1 MANTSFKAENGLS
14 VTGNSQFDYTSKFN
28 ANVTIEADQFYIGG
42 NLYVTGTQVFI
53 GGNVAVAD
61 IIAGASGLKLGNS
74 TYQWDGYLSNVY
86 VYGTLLNPVGNTV
99 QLGNSTNRWVISGNT
114 LNISTTSTL
123 TGAATLANTIAVTG
137 TATFANTSSHTG
149 AATFANTLGVT
160 GAATFAN
167 TLGVTGAATLS
178 NTMSVTG
185 AANALS
191 SFGVN
196 GVTTLASTLSVTGA
210 ATLSN
215 NITVAGNA
223 VFSNAISVANVATFS
238 NALSVTGAATFA
250 NTTGHTGA
258 ATFSNTISVT
268 GTSTLTGNATLS
280 GTLQTISGNANFNG
294 GTLFVDAGSG
304 RVGIGTSTPDS
315 VLTVGGP
322 TKVNSS
328 FTVTGTSSFANSV
341 TFANTTTFNQDVT
354 INANLTVTGTRT
366 YVNTQTLDVGDNII
380 TLNADL
386 PGATAP
392 TENAGIEINRGSS
405 ANSRLQWTEGTG
417 WQLSSASVSTFYN
430 IVNEGTSN
438 TNLDSG
444 TLFVDAVNNRVGIN
458 NTAPGVALRV
468 TGAADISST
477 ANVQGNANVA
487 GLLGVASGLAVT
499 GTTNTSAQF
508 NVGGG
513 VATTNGATI
522 TNTSILL
529 GNSSVNTQISPSQ
542 IVIQTTAT
550 GNTSSLLSLAST
562 DQVGGSIT
570 LQHGNTT
577 SNSTIVLGAQAGN
590 NASIELGGSTSAF
603 IDFKTPYADDFDTRL
618 VSNTSGFTIV
628 AGSSTSAN
636 VLNII
641 SANVNIGSGKLFVDN
656 INNRVGIGTASPGS
670 PLSVTGNADI
680 TGTANI
686 QSNANVGGTL
696 GVASLLT
703 ASALNVTNQTNTA
716 TLFVTTS
723 ANVGTAFT
731 ANSTLTNA
739 IALNVVNQTNTA
751 TLYVTTSANV
761 GTAAVINAA
770 GMYTTGVANAFSHT
784 VGAAF
789 TANSTLVNAAAINV
803 VNQTN
808 TATLY
813 VTTSANVGTAF
824 TANATGVY
832 TTGVANA
839 FSHTVGAAFTAN
851 STLVNAAAINVVNQ
865 TNTATLFVT
874 TSANVG
880 TAFTA
885 NSTLANAIALNVVNQ
900 TNTATLFVTTSA
912 NVGTAFTANSTLAN
926 AIALN
931 VVNQTNTATLF
942 VTTSANVGTAAFI
955 NATGVYT
962 TGVAN
967 AFSHTVGTA
976 FTANSTLVNAAAINV
991 VNQTNTATLFVTTS
1005 ANVGTALTISATAL
1019 TVAPNANFGS
1029 GKLFVDAVNGRVGI
1043 GVIPSSYKL
1052 EVAATTMTT
1061 ASFSSTDATSTDIYI
1076 QNQNIADNWV
1086 LSRRSGGDA
1095 WSYLSGAHNQV
1106 WYTNGIERMRLDA
1119 GGNVAISNTTTSLAK
1134 FQVYNPTT
1142 LGTSAGSQLN
1152 YQTLWSPDGNV
1163 DYLEF
1168 TNTRQ
1173 IAGATWVGAG
1183 SRIQQKV
1190 DTTWMGYIQFN
1201 GGGSSVDN
1209 QGGISLGTGTTT
1221 TSATSIAER
1230 MRIDI
1235 GGNVAIG
1242 TTSTSGASLTVAGTV
1257 NAAAINIVNQ
1267 VNTATLY
1274 ATTSANVG
1282 TALTVNATNINAAAN
1297 LNMGAYTE
1305 RLTDLTISAAGTTL
1319 LNLQSSSI
1327 FRVNVSALTTGVA
1340 NIRFINPPAT
1350 GIGVSA
1356 TLIIQYNTTPV
1367 GTFAIQGGTSVSNAG
1382 SVVKYAYD
1390 SAPTLTAANGKSDI
1404 LSAITY
1410 DGGATYIIAPSF
1422 MNFTT

>member
-14 VTGNSQFDYTSKFN
+14 VTGNAEFDYTSKFN
-28 ANVTIEADQFYIGG
+28 ANVTIAADQWYIGG
-42 NLYVTGTQVFI
+42 NLYVTGQQVFI

-160 GAATFAN
+160 GAAT
-167 TLGVTGAATLS
+167 LS

-185 AANALS
+185 AANVLNTFGIGGAANALS
-191 SFGVN
+191 TFGVN

-223 VFSNAISVANVATFS
+223 VFSNAISVANAATFS
-238 NALSVTGAATFA
+238 NTLSVTGAATFA

-322 TKVNSS
+322 TKVNST

-468 TGAADISST
+468 TGAVDISST
-477 ANVQGNANVA
+477 ANVQGNANVS
-487 GLLGVASGLAVT
+487 GLLGVAGGLAVT

-529 GNSSVNTQISPSQ
+529 GNSFVNTQISPSQ
-542 IVIQTTAT
+542 ILIRTNAT
-550 GNTSSLLSLAST
+550 GNAYSLLSLASS
-562 DQVGGSIT
+562 DQVGGSLT

-577 SNSTIVLGAQAGN
+577 SNSTIVLGAQSGN
-590 NASIELGGSTSAF
+590 NATIELGGSSAAF
-603 IDFKTPYADDFDTRL
+603 IDFKTPSEDDFDTRL
-618 VSNTSGFTIV
+618 ISNTSGFNIV

-636 VLNII
+636 VLNVIN
-641 SANVNIGSGKLFVDN
+641 ANVNIDAGTLFVDAVN
-656 INNRVGIGTASPGS
+656 ARVGINNTAPGVALRVTGAVDISSTANVQGNANVGGTLGVVSLLTASGGLAVTGTSNVSSNLNVGTFGTTNGISIQNTAIVVGNTTSNALISGNLVSVSNTANLTSTTLTIGATTVNNSQVNVALHTSGLFGVTNGSTINATFMVIGNTTSNAIVSGNLISVSNTANLTSTTLTIGTTTVNSSLVNAAAINVVNQTNTGTLYVSTTANIAGLLNAAAGFVVTGTANIIGGGGATAVARFATGAFPASGVNIIPNATAGTLNSLVAQGDILLNFSSGGTGSGNLVIANWATNTGGIKINGLINDIALVGNSFTFTTGNSNFDSGTLFVDALNNRIGINNTAPGVA
-670 PLSVTGNADI
+670 LRVTGDVDI
-680 TGTANI
+680 SSTANI

-761 GTAAVINAA
+761 GTAAVINA
-770 GMYTTGVANAFSHT
+770 
-784 VGAAF
+784 
-789 TANSTLVNAAAINV
+789 
-803 VNQTN
+803 
-808 TATLY
+808 
-813 VTTSANVGTAF
+813 
-824 TANATGVY
+824 TGVY

-839 FSHTVGAAFTAN
+839 FTLTSGAT
-851 STLVNAAAINVVNQ
+851 
-865 TNTATLFVT
+865 
-874 TSANVG
+874 
-880 TAFTA
+880 
-885 NSTLANAIALNVVNQ
+885 
-900 TNTATLFVTTSA
+900 
-912 NVGTAFTANSTLAN
+912 
-926 AIALN
+926 
-931 VVNQTNTATLF
+931 
-942 VTTSANVGTAAFI
+942 
-955 NATGVYT
+955 
-962 TGVAN
+962 
-967 AFSHTVGTA
+967 

-1019 TVAPNANFGS
+1019 TVAPNTNIG
-1029 GKLFVDAVNGRVGI
+1029 GGDLFVDTVNARVGI
-1043 GVIPSSYKL
+1043 NNTAPGVALRVTGAVDISSTANVQGNANVGGTL
-1052 EVAATTMTT
+1052 GVASLLT
-1061 ASFSSTDATSTDIYI
+1061 ASALNVT
-1076 QNQNIADNWV
+1076 NQ
-1086 LSRRSGGDA
+1086 
-1095 WSYLSGAHNQV
+1095 
-1106 WYTNGIERMRLDA
+1106 T
-1119 GGNVAISNTTTSLAK
+1119 
-1134 FQVYNPTT
+1134 
-1142 LGTSAGSQLN
+1142 
-1152 YQTLWSPDGNV
+1152 
-1163 DYLEF
+1163 
-1168 TNTRQ
+1168 
-1173 IAGATWVGAG
+1173 
-1183 SRIQQKV
+1183 
-1190 DTTWMGYIQFN
+1190 
-1201 GGGSSVDN
+1201 
-1209 QGGISLGTGTTT
+1209 
-1221 TSATSIAER
+1221 
-1230 MRIDI
+1230 
-1235 GGNVAIG
+1235 
-1242 TTSTSGASLTVAGTV
+1242 
-1257 NAAAINIVNQ
+1257 
-1267 VNTATLY
+1267 NTATLFV
-1274 ATTSANVG
+1274 TTSANVG

-1367 GTFAIQGGTSVSNAG
+1367 GTFALQGGTSVSNAG
-1382 SVVKYAYD
+1382 SAVKYAYD
-1390 SAPTLTAANGKSDI
+1390 SAPTLTAATGKSDI

-1410 DGGATYIIAPSF
+1410 DGGATYIVAPSF

>member
-1 MANTSFKAENGLS
+1 
-14 VTGNSQFDYTSKFN
+14 
-28 ANVTIEADQFYIGG
+28 
-42 NLYVTGTQVFI
+42 
-53 GGNVAVAD
+53 
-61 IIAGASGLKLGNS
+61 
-74 TYQWDGYLSNVY
+74 
-86 VYGTLLNPVGNTV
+86 
-99 QLGNSTNRWVISGNT
+99 
-114 LNISTTSTL
+114 
-123 TGAATLANTIAVTG
+123 
-137 TATFANTSSHTG
+137 
-149 AATFANTLGVT
+149 
-160 GAATFAN
+160 
-167 TLGVTGAATLS
+167 
-178 NTMSVTG
+178 MSVTG

-191 SFGVN
+191 TFGVN

-223 VFSNAISVANVATFS
+223 VFSNAISVANAATFS
-238 NALSVTGAATFA
+238 NTLSVTGAATFA

-322 TKVNSS
+322 TKVNST

-366 YVNTQTLDVGDNII
+366 YVNTQTLDIGDNII

-386 PGATAP
+386 SGATSP
-392 TENAGIEINRGSS
+392 TENAGVEINRGSS
-405 ANSRLQWTEGTG
+405 ANSRLQWNETTDT
-417 WQLSSASVSTFYN
+417 WQISSASVSTFYN

-468 TGAADISST
+468 TGAVDISST
-477 ANVQGNANVA
+477 ANVQGNANVS
-487 GLLGVASGLAVT
+487 GLLGVAGGLAVT

-542 IVIQTTAT
+542 ILIRTTAT
-550 GNTSSLLSLAST
+550 GNSLVSLLSSDAF
-562 DQVGGSIT
+562 GGILS

-577 SNSTIVLGAQAGN
+577 SNCSIVLSAQTDD
-590 NASIELGGSTSAF
+590 NASIELGGTFASF
-603 IDFKTPYADDFDTRL
+603 IDFKTPFADDFDTRL
-618 VSNTSGFTIV
+618 ISNSSGFNII
-628 AGSSTSAN
+628 AGSTTSAN
-636 VLNII
+636 IFNIN
-641 SANVNIGSGKLFVDN
+641 SANVNIDAGALFVDAV
-656 INNRVGIGTASPGS
+656 NNRVGINNTAPGVA
-670 PLSVTGNADI
+670 LRVTGAVDI
-680 TGTANI
+680 SSTANI

-696 GVASLLT
+696 GVANLLT

-761 GTAAVINAA
+761 GTAAVINAT
-770 GMYTTGVANAFSHT
+770 GVYTTGVANAFTHT
-784 VGAAF
+784 SGATF

-808 TATLY
+808 TGTLY
-813 VTTSANVGTAF
+813 VSTTANIAGLLNAAAGFVVTGIANVSSNLNIGTFGVATNGVNIQNTAIVVGNTSANAKQQWNAF
-824 TANATGVY
+824 I
-832 TTGVANA
+832 VANA
-839 FSHTVGAAFTAN
+839 SSQ
-851 STLVNAAAINVVNQ
+851 STLAPTYLISLTVNASANLNVGTFGTTNGVNVVN
-865 TNTATLFVT
+865 TTILVGNTTSNAIVSGNLVSVSNTANLTSTTLTIGTTTVT
-874 TSANVG
+874 GSQVNSALH
-880 TAFTA
+880 TAGLFGVT
-885 NSTLANAIALNVVNQ
+885 NGST
-900 TNTATLFVTTSA
+900 
-912 NVGTAFTANSTLAN
+912 
-926 AIALN
+926 
-931 VVNQTNTATLF
+931 
-942 VTTSANVGTAAFI
+942 I
-955 NATGVYT
+955 NATAIIVGNT
-962 TGVAN
+962 TSN
-967 AFSHTVGTA
+967 AIVSGNLISVSN
-976 FTANSTLVNAAAINV
+976 TANLTSTTLTIGTTTVTTALINTAAINV

-1019 TVAPNANFGS
+1019 TVAPNTNIGS
-1029 GKLFVDAVNGRVGI
+1029 GKLFVDTVNGRVG
-1043 GVIPSSYKL
+1043 VNT
-1052 EVAATTMTT
+1052 AA
-1061 ASFSSTDATSTDIYI
+1061 
-1076 QNQNIADNWV
+1076 
-1086 LSRRSGGDA
+1086 
-1095 WSYLSGAHNQV
+1095 
-1106 WYTNGIERMRLDA
+1106 
-1119 GGNVAISNTTTSLAK
+1119 
-1134 FQVYNPTT
+1134 PTVPFDVQ
-1142 LGTSAGSQLN
+1142 G
-1152 YQTLWSPDGNV
+1152 
-1163 DYLEF
+1163 
-1168 TNTRQ
+1168 
-1173 IAGATWVGAG
+1173 
-1183 SRIQQKV
+1183 
-1190 DTTWMGYIQFN
+1190 
-1201 GGGSSVDN
+1201 GGGSTFTGRFS
-1209 QGGISLGTGTTT
+1209 TGTTGSPYFSILPNATIGSFNSLVAQGDILLNFSSGTVASGNLVIAPWSGNTGGIKINGLINDIALVGNSFTFT
-1221 TSATSIAER
+1221 TGNSNFDSGVLFVDAVNNRVGINNTAPGVALR
-1230 MRIDI
+1230 VTGAADI
-1235 GGNVAIG
+1235 SGNANVGGTLGV
-1242 TTSTSGASLTVAGTV
+1242 ASLLTASALNVT
-1257 NAAAINIVNQ
+1257 NQ
-1267 VNTATLY
+1267 TNTATLFV
-1274 ATTSANVG
+1274 TTSANVG

-1367 GTFAIQGGTSVSNAG
+1367 GTFALQGGTSVSNAG
-1382 SVVKYAYD
+1382 SAVKYAYD
-1390 SAPTLTAANGKSDI
+1390 SAPTLTAATGKSDI

-1410 DGGATYIIAPSF
+1410 DGGATYIVAPSF

>member
-28 ANVTIEADQFYIGG
+28 ANVTIAADQWYIGG
-42 NLYVTGTQVFI
+42 NLYVTGQQVFI

-191 SFGVN
+191 TFGVN

-223 VFSNAISVANVATFS
+223 VFSNAISVANAATFS
-238 NALSVTGAATFA
+238 NTLSVTGAATFA

-366 YVNTQTLDVGDNII
+366 YVNTQTLDIGDNII

-468 TGAADISST
+468 TGAVDISST
-477 ANVQGNANVA
+477 ANVQGNANVS
-487 GLLGVASGLAVT
+487 GLLGVAGGLAVT

-522 TNTSILL
+522 TNNSILL
-529 GNSSVNTQISPSQ
+529 GNSFVNTQITPSQ
-542 IVIQTTAT
+542 IIIRTTAT
-550 GNTSSLLSLAST
+550 GNTSSLLSLGSS
-562 DQVGGSIT
+562 DQFGGFLS
-570 LQHGNTT
+570 LSHGNTT
-577 SNSTIVLGAQAGN
+577 SNASFIIGTQAGN
-590 NASIELGGSTSAF
+590 NAVLELGGTSSAF
-603 IDFKTPYADDFDTRL
+603 IDFKTPYEDDFDTRL
-618 VSNTSGFTIV
+618 ISNTSGFHIV

-636 VLNII
+636 IFNIN
-641 SANVNIGSGKLFVDN
+641 SANVNIDAGTLFVDAV
-656 INNRVGIGTASPGS
+656 NNRVGINNTAPGVALRVTGAADISSTANIQSNANVGGTLGVVSLLTASGGLAVTGTSNVSSNLNVGTFGTTNGVSIQNTAIVVGNTTSNALISGNLVSVSNTANLTSTTLTIGTTTVNNSQVNAALHTSGLFGVTNGSTINATFMVIGNTTSNAIVSGNLISVSNTANLTSTTLTIGTTTVNSSLVNAAAINVVNQTNTGTLYVSTTANIAGLLNAAAGFVVTGTANIIGGGGATAVARFATGAFPASGVNIIPNATAGTLNSLVNQGDILLNFSSGGAGSGNLVIANWATNTGGIKINGLINDIALVGNSFTFTTGNSNFDSGTLFVDALNNRIGINNTAPGVA
-670 PLSVTGNADI
+670 LRVTGAADI
-680 TGTANI
+680 SSTANI

-703 ASALNVTNQTNTA
+703 ASGGLAVTGTANVSTNLNVSGTGNVQSTFGMAGAANALSTFGVNSLLTAAGGLTVTGTSNVSAQFNVGGGVATTNGATITNTSIRVGNSSVN
-716 TLFVTTS
+716 TQISPTQIIVDTSDGDGFTTVTGNLITVFTS
-723 ANVGTAFT
+723 SGTANLSST
-731 ANSTLTNA
+731 TLTIGTTTVNNSQVNS
-739 IALNVVNQTNTA
+739 ALYTAGLFGVTNGA
-751 TLYVTTSANV
+751 T
-761 GTAAVINAA
+761 
-770 GMYTTGVANAFSHT
+770 
-784 VGAAF
+784 
-789 TANSTLVNAAAINV
+789 
-803 VNQTN
+803 
-808 TATLY
+808 
-813 VTTSANVGTAF
+813 
-824 TANATGVY
+824 
-832 TTGVANA
+832 
-839 FSHTVGAAFTAN
+839 
-851 STLVNAAAINVVNQ
+851 
-865 TNTATLFVT
+865 
-874 TSANVG
+874 
-880 TAFTA
+880 
-885 NSTLANAIALNVVNQ
+885 
-900 TNTATLFVTTSA
+900 
-912 NVGTAFTANSTLAN
+912 
-926 AIALN
+926 
-931 VVNQTNTATLF
+931 
-942 VTTSANVGTAAFI
+942 I
-955 NATGVYT
+955 NATSIRIGNT
-962 TGVAN
+962 TSN
-967 AFSHTVGTA
+967 AIVSGNLISVSN
-976 FTANSTLVNAAAINV
+976 TANLTSTTLTIGTTTVTTALINTAAINV

-1005 ANVGTALTISATAL
+1005 ANVGTALT
-1019 TVAPNANFGS
+1019 
-1029 GKLFVDAVNGRVGI
+1029 VN
-1043 GVIPSSYKL
+1043 
-1052 EVAATTMTT
+1052 
-1061 ASFSSTDATSTDIYI
+1061 
-1076 QNQNIADNWV
+1076 
-1086 LSRRSGGDA
+1086 
-1095 WSYLSGAHNQV
+1095 
-1106 WYTNGIERMRLDA
+1106 
-1119 GGNVAISNTTTSLAK
+1119 
-1134 FQVYNPTT
+1134 
-1142 LGTSAGSQLN
+1142 
-1152 YQTLWSPDGNV
+1152 
-1163 DYLEF
+1163 
-1168 TNTRQ
+1168 
-1173 IAGATWVGAG
+1173 
-1183 SRIQQKV
+1183 
-1190 DTTWMGYIQFN
+1190 
-1201 GGGSSVDN
+1201 SSV
-1209 QGGISLGTGTTT
+1209 
-1221 TSATSIAER
+1221 
-1230 MRIDI
+1230 
-1235 GGNVAIG
+1235 
-1242 TTSTSGASLTVAGTV
+1242 
-1257 NAAAINIVNQ
+1257 
-1267 VNTATLY
+1267 
-1274 ATTSANVG
+1274 
-1282 TALTVNATNINAAAN
+1282 INAAAN
-1297 LNMGAYTE
+1297 LSMAAYTE
-1305 RLTDLTISAAGTTL
+1305 KMTALAITTNGTTD
-1319 LNLQSSSI
+1319 LNLQTSSV
-1327 FRVNVSALTTGVA
+1327 FRVTIANTVVTSANV
-1340 NIRFINPPAT
+1340 RFINPPAT
-1350 GIGVSA
+1350 GTAVSA
-1356 TLIIQYNTTPV
+1356 TLILQYL
-1367 GTFAIQGGTSVSNAG
+1367 GTGANSIGALAIQGNTQGGAAGTI
-1382 SVVKYAYD
+1382 KYAYD
-1390 SAPTLTAANGKSDI
+1390 SAPTLTLTPAKSDI

-1410 DGGATYIIAPSF
+1410 DGGATYIVAPSF